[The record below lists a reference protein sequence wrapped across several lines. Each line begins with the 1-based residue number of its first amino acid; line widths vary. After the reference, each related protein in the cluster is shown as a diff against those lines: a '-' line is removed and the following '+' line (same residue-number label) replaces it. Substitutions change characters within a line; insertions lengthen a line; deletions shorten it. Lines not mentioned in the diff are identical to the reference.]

1 MTYNHI
7 YENQSMLIPKSDQ
20 EFFEFYCK
28 AANVTF
34 NNGENEVIFIKN
46 AILEFSY
53 LSPSYL
59 KNLDPNGIIKLDQ
72 DNRILT
78 SSDDFHLQRAIK
90 QDLEIKETLTAQD
103 FIYIDIYN
111 RVGLIHKRPIINPAT
126 NNFVGI
132 IGTVRPFYMPNILSL
147 IYKIHDVTIGMLN
160 SSKAQPPKY
169 QITDRQ
175 QMVLFLYLNKF
186 SNTEIATIIS
196 LVSEKISKNRVN
208 DHLQNLKYIFNVT
221 TKEQLIEKA
230 ISLNYHRLIPRG
242 FLKPGS
248 YPITDEAM
256 IVG

>member
-1 MTYNHI
+1 
-7 YENQSMLIPKSDQ
+7 MLMPKSDQ
-20 EFFEFYCK
+20 EFFEFYCQ
-28 AANVTF
+28 AANIAF
-34 NNGENEVIFIKN
+34 NNGEDEVVFIKDAN
-46 AILEFSY
+46 LEFSY

-59 KNLDPNGIIKLDQ
+59 KNLDPNGTIKLDQ
-72 DNRILT
+72 DNKQLT
-78 SSDDFHLQRAIK
+78 NNNDPHHQRAIN
-90 QDLEIKETLTAQD
+90 QDLEIKKTLTARD
-103 FIYIDIYN
+103 FIYIDIYDK
-111 RVGLIHKRPIINPAT
+111 VGLIHKRPIINPAT

-160 SSKAQPPKY
+160 STKAHPPKY

-196 LVSEKISKNRVN
+196 LVSEKISKSRVN
-208 DHLQNLKYIFNVT
+208 DHLENLKYIFNVT
-221 TKEQLIEKA
+221 AKEQLIEKA

-242 FLKPGS
+242 FLKLGS